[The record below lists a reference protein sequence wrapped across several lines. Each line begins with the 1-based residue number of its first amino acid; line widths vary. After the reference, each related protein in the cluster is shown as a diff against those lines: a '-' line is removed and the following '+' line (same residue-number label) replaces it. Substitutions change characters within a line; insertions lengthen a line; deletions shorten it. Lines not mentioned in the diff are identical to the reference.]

1 MSVASPKLKVSSQ
14 VLNTHGA
21 VAHTHKKNTQAAKV
35 SAANAS
41 APHAT
46 KSGGRKK
53 RRGGGQPIPSLAVAS
68 GPPTSSPNA
77 AGNIK
82 DSHSNN
88 AKLVAAAAND
98 SKVAKP
104 KCAGHAQGGGGS
116 RLGQFIEHL
125 HNMEGGKR
133 RKRRTRR
140 KKRHHR
146 KSRRRHTRRNRGRR
160 RRRRRRVRRKRRK
173 RFTTKRRRQRQSR
186 RRLRKTHRR

>member
-1 MSVASPKLKVSSQ
+1 MTQASPKLRVSSQ
-14 VLNTHGA
+14 VLNTHSA
-21 VAHTHKKNTQAAKV
+21 VKHTAAKNKTEGA
-35 SAANAS
+35 SAAKNAS
-41 APHAT
+41 APHT
-46 KSGGRKK
+46 RGGRKRK
-53 RRGGGQPIPSLAVAS
+53 RGGAQPVPTLAVSS
-68 GPPTSSPNA
+68 GPPASSPNGA
-77 AGNIK
+77 ENIK
-82 DSHSNN
+82 NSHSNN

-160 RRRRRRVRRKRRK
+160 QRRRRRRVRRK